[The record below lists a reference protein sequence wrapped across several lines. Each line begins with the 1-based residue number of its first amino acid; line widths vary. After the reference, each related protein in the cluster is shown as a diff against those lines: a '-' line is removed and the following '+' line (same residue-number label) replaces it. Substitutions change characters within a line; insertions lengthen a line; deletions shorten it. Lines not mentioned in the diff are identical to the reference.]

1 MPDAMKPRVTQ
12 ASLATKR
19 VLVLSAAVALLHT
32 LAACRMQ
39 EDASDKKPP
48 PLASSTSHA
57 KSGPRFV
64 KGSADEVAAVVRR
77 ELATAKS
84 EGREVLVYVGATW
97 CEPCQRFHE
106 SAARGELDQAFPR
119 LTLVEFDLDR
129 DGERLRAAG
138 YASQYIPLFALP
150 SADGR
155 GTGKQIEGSIKGEGA
170 VAEMTPRL
178 RGLLAR

>member
-1 MPDAMKPRVTQ
+1 MRASMQTPRTLVTRMHC
-12 ASLATKR
+12 AVG
-19 VLVLSAAVALLHT
+19 VLLALLT
-32 LAACRMQ
+32 MAALSSCRMQ
-39 EDASDKKPP
+39 EDVSDKKSPGSVSSPP
-48 PLASSTSHA
+48 SP

-64 KGSADEVAAVVRR
+64 KGSAEEVAGVVRR
-77 ELATAKS
+77 ELDSAKR

-106 SAARGELDQAFPR
+106 SAARGELDDAFPR

-129 DGERLRAAG
+129 DGDRLRAAG
-138 YASQYIPLFALP
+138 YGSQFIPLFALP

-155 GTGKQIEGSIKGEGA
+155 GTGRQIEGSIKGQGA
-170 VAEMTPRL
+170 VAEITPRL

>member
-1 MPDAMKPRVTQ
+1 MRDAMQTPRTPVTMMHR
-12 ASLATKR
+12 AFG
-19 VLVLSAAVALLHT
+19 VLLALLT
-32 LAACRMQ
+32 LTALSSCRMQ
-39 EDASDKKPP
+39 EDVSDKKSPGS
-48 PLASSTSHA
+48 ASSPPSSP

-64 KGSADEVAAVVRR
+64 KGSSEEVASVVRR
-77 ELATAKS
+77 ELASAKS

-106 SAARGELDQAFPR
+106 SAARGELDAAFPR

-129 DGERLRAAG
+129 DGDRLRAAG
-138 YASQYIPLFALP
+138 YASQFIPLFALP

-155 GTGKQIEGSIKGEGA
+155 GTGKQIEGSVKGEGA
-170 VAEMTPRL
+170 VAEITPRL